1 MAINLYAHSSHPD
14 VIKRLKRANGHLNKI
29 IAMIEEERSCVE
41 VAQQLQAVYSA
52 IGNAKRVFIEDHIE
66 GCLDA
71 EAIANAKDA
80 RENIKSFKEITKY
93 L

>member
-1 MAINLYAHSSHPD
+1 MHTHSSHP
-14 VIKRLKRANGHLNKI
+14 
-29 IAMIEEERSCVE
+29 
-41 VAQQLQAVYSA
+41 
-52 IGNAKRVFIEDHIE
+52 NAKRVFIEDHIE

-71 EAIANAKDA
+71 DSITDSKVA